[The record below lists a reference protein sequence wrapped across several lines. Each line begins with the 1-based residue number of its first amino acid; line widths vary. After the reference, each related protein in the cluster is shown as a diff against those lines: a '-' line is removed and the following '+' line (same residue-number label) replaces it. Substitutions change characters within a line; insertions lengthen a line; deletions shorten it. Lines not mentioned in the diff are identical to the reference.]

1 MSLGAI
7 VNQIVRK
14 RLKEYN
20 QMHDADVV
28 SMANLIARDVVKV
41 LRPTPEHELFGV
53 NEGLN
58 GRMPTKL

>member
-14 RLKEYN
+14 RLREYN

-28 SMANLIARDVVKV
+28 SMANLIARDIVKV
-41 LRPTPEHELFGV
+41 LRPTPEQELFDSL
-53 NEGLN
+53 EGLN